1 MELTAGG
8 EKMGDRKSEKR
19 EDRAEGRAEGREEER
34 ERTKGEIK
42 KLEQCVRVQ
51 GFLPKEQGRC
61 NSSVKAWWEGN
72 EEDQGFSFGLEFE
85 MNYTF
90 VWNIE

>member
-1 MELTAGG
+1 
-8 EKMGDRKSEKR
+8 MGRRWETGKVK
-19 EDRAEGRAEGREEER
+19 R
-34 ERTKGEIK
+34 ERTERRGGQRVERRGERTEGEIK

-61 NSSVKAWWEGN
+61 NSSMKAWWEGN

>member
-1 MELTAGG
+1 M
-8 EKMGDRKSEKR
+8 
-19 EDRAEGRAEGREEER
+19 
-34 ERTKGEIK
+34 
-42 KLEQCVRVQ
+42 
-51 GFLPKEQGRC
+51 PKEQGRC

-90 VWNIE
+90 VWNIEQLVVYRKLRYQQTDLF